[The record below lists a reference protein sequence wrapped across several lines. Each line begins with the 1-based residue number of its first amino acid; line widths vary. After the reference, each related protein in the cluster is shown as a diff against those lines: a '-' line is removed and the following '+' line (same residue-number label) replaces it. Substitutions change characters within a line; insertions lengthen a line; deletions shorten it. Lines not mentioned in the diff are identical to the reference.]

1 MMLFEQDLKNYFSG
15 RDKLLE
21 IDIEPDDVP
30 AETSRFLAF
39 KIEPETWKPRRKT
52 ADVDSEKPG

>member
-39 KIEPETWKPRRKT
+39 KIEPETWKHH
-52 ADVDSEKPG
+52 